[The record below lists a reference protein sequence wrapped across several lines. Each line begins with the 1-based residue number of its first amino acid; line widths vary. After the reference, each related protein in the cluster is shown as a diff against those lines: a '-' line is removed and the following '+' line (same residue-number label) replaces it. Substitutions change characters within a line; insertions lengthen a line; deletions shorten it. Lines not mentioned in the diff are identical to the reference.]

1 MSGDKNMKTTVQE
14 GSTVEHSRLRQVYQ
28 GVDATEATNISK
40 RILILKI
47 TNKKNIK
54 IFLQWKQ
61 LLNTVHTLTHLS
73 YIHTHTHTHI
83 CAPYEPYIS

>member
-40 RILILKI
+40 QILILKM
-47 TNKKNIK
+47 TNKKKYLNLFTVKTIIK
-54 IFLQWKQ
+54 HSTYTYTSVI
-61 LLNTVHTLTHLS
+61 HS
-73 YIHTHTHTHI
+73 HTHTHMCTI
-83 CAPYEPYIS
+83 